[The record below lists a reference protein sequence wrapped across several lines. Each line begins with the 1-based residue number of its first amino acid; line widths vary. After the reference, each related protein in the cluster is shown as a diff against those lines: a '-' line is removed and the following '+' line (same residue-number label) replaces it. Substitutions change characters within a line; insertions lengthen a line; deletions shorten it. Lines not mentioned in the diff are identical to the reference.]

1 MYRICDGQVMT
12 LEAGSGA
19 AVGAEAPMST
29 TGSKGDAPVVV
40 YDVARGE
47 HGHSATPTRSSVA
60 AAALAAM
67 SSPLPVLNPASMG
80 DVTNRCLPV
89 LMASVFRRV
98 SAIPESGAEGLTRE
112 LTVQRTR

>member
-29 TGSKGDAPVVV
+29 TGSKGDVPVVV

-47 HGHSATPTRSSVA
+47 PTRSSVA

-67 SSPLPVLNPASMG
+67 SSPLPVLSPASMG